1 MEEPMSEDVKANKKE
16 LIERAKAQKKKLNQ
30 QRLSVWASP
39 EDRKKIEAKAAAL
52 GLPVSQFLRTL
63 ALNAG
68 ADIGPDEKSEV
79 RAARKQVGLTYAALT
94 DMTHTINNILKRDP
108 NIVDKKVARATM
120 QLVEKRLIELSKQIT
135 SKN

>member
-1 MEEPMSEDVKANKKE
+1 MSEDVKANKKE